1 MLFVGDQV
9 IYEGNVYKVFKVNG
23 DIINIANEYSEAEA
37 FEEELTVVYEPDF
50 EPFDYGYM
58 LDNERIM
65 LRKMHDFFS
74 EESMLCDKDDI
85 ARHIGLAI
93 NLLNIILAYDDPLV
107 MEYNDSSEYKD
118 VIGNASFR
126 ITVYVNTRNAARFL
140 MENINHPILE
150 NELRKEKAWYLYH
163 KIRFNYLRNCWE

>member
-1 MLFVGDQV
+1 MLFVGDKV
-9 IYEGNVYKVFKVNG
+9 IYEGNAYKVFKVNG
-23 DIINIANEYSEAEA
+23 DIISIANGNSEAEA

-58 LDNERIM
+58 LDCERIM
-65 LRKMHDFFS
+65 LRQMHDFFTK
-74 EESMLCDKDDI
+74 ESKLCDRDDI

-107 MEYNDSSEYKD
+107 MEYNDSSEYKG
-118 VIGNASFR
+118 VIRDASFK

-140 MENINHPILE
+140 KCNISSPILE
-150 NELRKEKAWYLYH
+150 NELREEKAWYLYH
-163 KIRFNYLRNCWE
+163 KLRYLYMRGWWD

>member
-9 IYEGNVYKVFKVNG
+9 IYEGSVYRVFKVNG
-23 DIINIANEYSEAEA
+23 DIINIANDYSEAEA
-37 FEEELTVVYEPDF
+37 FEDELTVVYVSNF
-50 EPFDYGYM
+50 EPFDYGFM

-65 LRKMHDFFS
+65 LRQMYDFFTK
-74 EESMLCDKDDI
+74 ESVLCDKDDI

-118 VIGNASFR
+118 VIRDASFR
-126 ITVYVNTRNAARFL
+126 ITVYVNTKNATRFL
-140 MENINHPILE
+140 RCNVGHPMLQ
-150 NELRKEKAWYLYH
+150 NELRKEKAWYLYN
-163 KIRFNYLRNCWE
+163 RLRYYYLQNIWE

>member
-1 MLFVGDQV
+1 MLFVGDKV
-9 IYEGNVYKVFKVNG
+9 IYEGNAYKVFKVNG
-23 DIINIANEYSEAEA
+23 NIISIANGDSEAEA

-58 LDNERIM
+58 LDCERIM

-85 ARHIGLAI
+85 ARHIGLVI

-107 MEYNDSSEYKD
+107 MEYNDSSDYKE
-118 VIGNASFR
+118 VIRDASFK
-126 ITVYVNTRNAARFL
+126 ITVYVNTRNAARF
-140 MENINHPILE
+140 MKEGISHPILE
-150 NELRKEKAWYLYH
+150 NELRKEKAWYLYN
-163 KIRFNYLRNCWE
+163 RFRYEKMREWWE

>member
-1 MLFVGDQV
+1 MLFVGDKV
-9 IYEGNVYKVFKVNG
+9 IYEGNAYKVFKVNG
-23 DIINIANEYSEAEA
+23 DIISIANRDSEAGA

-58 LDNERIM
+58 LDCERIM

-74 EESMLCDKDDI
+74 EESMLCDRDDI
-85 ARHIGLAI
+85 ARYIGLAI

-107 MEYNDSSEYKD
+107 MEYNDSSEYKG
-118 VIGNASFR
+118 VIRDASFR

-140 MENINHPILE
+140 KCNISNPILE
-150 NELRKEKAWYLYH
+150 NELREEKAWYLYH
-163 KIRFNYLRNCWE
+163 KLRFNYLRNCWE

>member
-9 IYEGNVYKVFKVNG
+9 IYEGSVYRVFKVNG
-23 DIINIANEYSEAEA
+23 DIISIANVYSEAEA
-37 FEEELTVVYEPDF
+37 FENELTVVYKSDF

-58 LDNERIM
+58 LDCERIM

-85 ARHIGLAI
+85 ARHIRLAI
-93 NLLNIILAYDDPLV
+93 NLLNIILAYDDSLV
-107 MEYNDSSEYKD
+107 MEYNDSSECKD
-118 VIGNASFR
+118 VIRDASFR
-126 ITVYVNTRNAARFL
+126 ITIYVNTRNATRFL
-140 MENINHPILE
+140 KYNINNPILE

>member
-9 IYEGNVYKVFKVNG
+9 IYEGSVYRVFKVNG
-23 DIINIANEYSEAEA
+23 DTINIANDYSEAEA
-37 FEEELTVVYEPDF
+37 LEDELTVVYISNF
-50 EPFDYGYM
+50 EPFDYGFM

-65 LRKMHDFFS
+65 LRKMYDFFS

-107 MEYNDSSEYKD
+107 MDYDDSSEHKD
-118 VIGNASFR
+118 VIRNASFK

-140 MENINHPILE
+140 KENINHPILE

-163 KIRFNYLRNCWE
+163 KLRFNYLRNCWE